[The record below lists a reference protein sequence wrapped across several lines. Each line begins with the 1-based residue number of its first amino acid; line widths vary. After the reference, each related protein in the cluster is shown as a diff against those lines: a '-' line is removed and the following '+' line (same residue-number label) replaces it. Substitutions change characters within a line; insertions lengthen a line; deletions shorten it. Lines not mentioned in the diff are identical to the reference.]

1 MPREKYFKI
10 LKSILKNKSKVF
22 IIGSL
27 KIELNKS
34 SINFKKDFKKKKDR
48 NVLLLLCGLSDYY
61 SFIKILNNC
70 NLEKFEIIV
79 APHPLKKKKNY

>member
-1 MPREKYFKI
+1 MNFKKNEFSKNNLVCKKFSPYPDISFCQGEKYFKI

-34 SINFKKDFKKKKDR
+34 SINFKKDFKKKKR
-48 NVLLLLCGLSDYY
+48 
-61 SFIKILNNC
+61 
-70 NLEKFEIIV
+70 
-79 APHPLKKKKNY
+79 